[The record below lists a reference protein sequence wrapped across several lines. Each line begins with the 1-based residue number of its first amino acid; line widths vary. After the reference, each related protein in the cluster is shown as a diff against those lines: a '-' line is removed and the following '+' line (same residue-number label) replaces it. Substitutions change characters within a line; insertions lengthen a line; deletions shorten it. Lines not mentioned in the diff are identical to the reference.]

1 MSLRTRLVAL
11 SAAEPTALALRLTA
25 VEILLRPM
33 GPGWILAPLVLVAT
47 LALLATPVLFSAWTW
62 YAASALV
69 AARILV
75 DWPEPDNH
83 IYLLGYWS
91 LAIGLTLGS
100 QLSAARLAQASRLLL
115 GFAFAFAVI
124 WKAVLSPE
132 YRDGR
137 FFTVTLLTDPRFSDV
152 TRLVGRMSGDALAA
166 NRRAL
171 EPLPDGAELVDPLAL
186 SLTPSFETLAF
197 AATWGT
203 LMFEALVAVAFLTWK
218 AGSFEYARHGLLLLF
233 CLVTYAVAPVSGF
246 GWLLLAM
253 GSSLCR
259 PDQHLLRMMYVAA
272 WFVVL
277 FYGEIP
283 WASTVLRLSS

>member
-1 MSLRTRLVAL
+1 MSLREHLAAL
-11 SAAEPTALALRLTA
+11 SGSEPTAVALRLTA

-33 GPGWILAPLVLVAT
+33 GPGWLLAPLVLVAT
-47 LALLATPVLFSAWTW
+47 LGLLATPVLLSAWTW

-69 AARILV
+69 AARIVV

-83 IYLLGYWS
+83 IYLLGYWC
-91 LAIGLTLGS
+91 LAIGLALGS
-100 QLSAARLAQASRLLL
+100 RTPAPKLAQASRLLL

-137 FFTVTLLTDPRFSDV
+137 FFTVTLLTDPRFADV
-152 TRLVGRMSGDALAA
+152 TQLVGRMSPDVFAA
-166 NRRAL
+166 NRRVL
-171 EPLPDGAELVDPLAL
+171 DPLPDGAELVDPP
-186 SLTPSFETLAF
+186 SLNLTSSFEWLAF

-203 LMFEALVAVAFLTWK
+203 LLFEALVAVTFLTWK
-218 AGSFEYARHGLLLLF
+218 TGPFEYARHGLLLLF

-253 GSSLCR
+253 GCTLCR
-259 PDQHLLRMMYVAA
+259 HDQHVLRAVYVAA

-283 WASTVLRLSS
+283 WAAAVLRWSS

>member
-83 IYLLGYWS
+83 IYLLGYWC

-152 TRLVGRMSGDALAA
+152 TQLVGRMSGDALAA